1 MLIWKIA
8 WRNLWRHKG
17 KSLVIGVIL
26 FLGALL
32 MTVGNG
38 LIEGAQQGLEEN
50 MIESFTGHLVVV
62 AENEDRDDVL
72 FTDKTIEVL
81 PDYPAIKATLQQQDF
96 IESFLPITRGNALI
110 LTETNEPGYMF
121 VLGVNFEEFQKIF
134 PETIIGIEGRLLQPD
149 ERGLLVPQSTREQV
163 YDYNGFWVIPE
174 GGSIVEDNLTKDA
187 LEQQEWLKTKEQLVL
202 MGFGGDGLETDILVP
217 VKGIVK
223 FKSLNKVW
231 AGVSFIDLESY
242 RECFGYVTAADS
254 AVELTDEQE
263 TVMAMDDLENL
274 FDDADFF
281 EESQTTEESYNLDAI
296 QEQTTRTT
304 ENIDLDSGAYNLVLV
319 KLRPGM
325 SLQEGKE
332 RLKQV
337 LTEADAPVKVLDWK
351 QASGEVAQ
359 LASIT
364 QGALF
369 VFVLF
374 IFFVAAIIIM
384 NTLSMAAIERAAELG
399 MMRAVG
405 ARKSFVSRMFFA
417 ETAVLSAF
425 FGGLGIVIGVSVVWG
440 LAALNISTTGNEI
453 LGLMAGG
460 DTIHPIATMGGF
472 LLGIVQLA
480 IVTVL
485 SMIYPIRVATKITP
499 LEASLRIEIEA

>member
-1 MLIWKIA
+1 MLTWKIA
-8 WRNLWRHKG
+8 WRNIWRHRG
-17 KSLVIGVIL
+17 KSIVIGVIL

-38 LIEGAQQGLEEN
+38 LIEGAKQGLEKN
-50 MIESFTGHLVVV
+50 MIDSFTGHLIV
-62 AENEDRDDVL
+62 ASENEDRDDVL

-81 PDYPAIKATLQQQDF
+81 PDYQEVKSILQKQDF
-96 IESFLPITRGNALI
+96 IDGFLPVTRGNALI
-110 LTETNEPGYMF
+110 LTETDEPGYMF
-121 VLGVNFEEFQKIF
+121 VIGVNFEEFQKIF
-134 PETIIGIEGRLLQPD
+134 PETIISLEGSLLQPG
-149 ERGLLVPQSTREQV
+149 ERGLLVPQSTRELT
-163 YDYNGFWVIPE
+163 YDASGFWIIPE
-174 GGSIVEDNLTKDA
+174 GGGVAEENLSEDA
-187 LEQQEWLKTKEQLVL
+187 LEQKDRLEIKDQLVL
-202 MGFGGDGLETDILVP
+202 MGFSGDGLETDVLVP

-254 AVELTDEQE
+254 AVALTEEEE
-263 TVMAMDDLENL
+263 TVLAMDDLENL
-274 FDDADFF
+274 FGETELV
-281 EESQTTEESYNLDAI
+281 EENQTTEEAYDLEAI

-304 ENIDLDSGAYNLVLV
+304 DQIDLDSGSYNLVLV
-319 KLRPGM
+319 KLLPGT
-325 SLQEGKE
+325 SLQKGKE
-332 RLKQV
+332 RLQQA
-337 LTEADAPVKVLDWK
+337 LMEADAPAKVLDWK

-384 NTLSMAAIERAAELG
+384 NTLSMAAIERASELG
-399 MMRAVG
+399 MMRAIG
-405 ARKSFVSRMFFA
+405 ARKGFVSRMFFA

-425 FGGLGIVIGVSVVWG
+425 FGGLGIAVGLLVIWVV
-440 LAALNISTTGNEI
+440 AAMKIPTTGEI
-453 LGLMAGG
+453 VGLLVGG
-460 DTIHPIATMGGF
+460 DTVNPVANIGGVIS
-472 LLGIVQLA
+472 GIVQLV

-485 SMIYPIRVATKITP
+485 AMIYPIRVATKITP
-499 LEASLRIEIEA
+499 LEAISRD